1 MVVSMAAGAE
11 RRARGSFRILATG
24 SNLTAATRHH
34 AITPSR
40 RYAITANRLDRLDR
54 LDREIPGGAVHLEYT
69 PEQQQLRTELRAYF
83 AELVPE
89 DVYARYEDPAAQ
101 KRFYRETIRRLGAD
115 GWLGVGWPKEYGGR
129 GMTPM
134 DQFIFFDEAAQAVV
148 PLPLM
153 ALNTVGPTI
162 MQFGTDEQKAY
173 FLPRILAGEID
184 FAIGYSEPDAG
195 TDLAALTCKAVREG
209 DEETGTYVVNGQK
222 IWTTNGDTA
231 DWVWLAVRTDP
242 DAPAHKGITM
252 LLVPTSDPGY
262 SCTLINTLASHDTTA
277 SYYEDIRVPAARRVG
292 QENKGWRLIT
302 NQLNH
307 ERVTLAAHG
316 TMAIRALHDVQRWA
330 ASTKLADGRRVIDLS
345 WVRGRLARTHA
356 RLDAMKLLN
365 WQMVNA
371 VESGTL
377 TPQDA
382 SAVKVYGSE
391 ARRDAY
397 AWLMEIVGAAGPLKD
412 GSAGAVLH
420 GELERGYRSAVIF
433 TFGGGNNEIQREII
447 SWIGLGMPRV
457 RR

>member
-1 MVVSMAAGAE
+1 
-11 RRARGSFRILATG
+11 
-24 SNLTAATRHH
+24 
-34 AITPSR
+34 
-40 RYAITANRLDRLDR
+40 
-54 LDREIPGGAVHLEYT
+54 VHLDHT
-69 PEQQQLRTELRAYF
+69 PEQQRLRTELRGYF
-83 AELVPE
+83 ARLVP
-89 DVYARYEDPAAQ
+89 DNAYARHARPAAQ
-101 KRFYRETIRRLGAD
+101 KRFYRDTVRRLGRD

-129 GMTPM
+129 GLTAME
-134 DQFIFFDEAAQAVV
+134 QFIFFDEAAQAGV

-153 ALNTVGPTI
+153 ALNTVGPTL
-162 MQFGTDEQKAY
+162 MRFGSDEQKAY
-173 FLPRILAGEID
+173 FLPKILAGEID

-195 TDLAALTCKAVREG
+195 TDLASLKTRAVRDG
-209 DEETGTYVVNGQK
+209 DTYVVNGQK

-242 DAPAHKGITM
+242 DAPPHKGITM

-262 SCTLINTLASHDTTA
+262 SCTLIRTLASHDTTA
-277 SYYEDIRVPAARRVG
+277 SYYENVRVPVSRRVG
-292 QENKGWRLIT
+292 EENKGWRLIT

-330 ASTKLADGRRVIDLS
+330 MGTKLADGRRVIDLP
-345 WVRGRLARTHA
+345 WVRQRLARTHTK
-356 RLDAMKLLN
+356 LDALKLLN

-371 VESGTL
+371 VQDGTL

-397 AWLMEIVGAAGPLKD
+397 AWLMEIVAAAGPLKE

>member
-1 MVVSMAAGAE
+1 M
-11 RRARGSFRILATG
+11 
-24 SNLTAATRHH
+24 
-34 AITPSR
+34 
-40 RYAITANRLDRLDR
+40 
-54 LDREIPGGAVHLEYT
+54 HLEYT
-69 PEQQQLRTELRAYF
+69 PEQQRLRAELRTYF
-83 AELVPE
+83 AQLVP
-89 DVYARYEDPAAQ
+89 DNAYARYAAPAER
-101 KRFYRETIRRLGAD
+101 KRFYRETVRRLGAD

-129 GMTPM
+129 GLTPM
-134 DQFIFFDEAAQAVV
+134 EQFVFFDEAAQAGV

-162 MQFGTDEQKAY
+162 MKYGSNEQKAH
-173 FLPRILAGEID
+173 FLPKILSGEID

-195 TDLAALTCKAVREG
+195 TDLAALKTRAVRDG
-209 DEETGTYVVNGQK
+209 DSYVVNGQK

-242 DAPAHKGITM
+242 EAPAHKGISM

-262 SCTLINTLASHDTTA
+262 SCTLINTLAGHDTTA
-277 SYYEDIRVPAARRVG
+277 SYYENVRVPVSRRVG
-292 QENKGWRLIT
+292 AENEGWRIIT

-330 ASTKLADGRRVIDLS
+330 VETKLADGRRVIDLG
-345 WVRGRLARTHA
+345 WVRTRLARTHTK
-356 RLDAMKLLN
+356 LDALKLLN
-365 WQMVNA
+365 WRMVDA
-371 VESGTL
+371 LQRAAL

-397 AWLMEIVGAAGPLKD
+397 AWLLEVVGAAGPLKE

>member
-1 MVVSMAAGAE
+1 M
-11 RRARGSFRILATG
+11 
-24 SNLTAATRHH
+24 H
-34 AITPSR
+34 
-40 RYAITANRLDRLDR
+40 LD
-54 LDREIPGGAVHLEYT
+54 YT
-69 PEQQQLRTELRAYF
+69 PEQRELRAELRSYF
-83 AELVPE
+83 AGLVP
-89 DVYARYEDPAAQ
+89 DDAYARYDDPAAQ
-101 KRFYRETIRRLGAD
+101 KRFYRETIRQLGSD
-115 GWLGVGWPKEYGGR
+115 GWLGVGWPREYGGR
-129 GMTPM
+129 GMSPM
-134 DQFIFFDEAAQAVV
+134 EQFIFFDEAAQANV

-162 MQFGTDEQKAY
+162 MQFGTAEQKDH
-173 FLPRILAGEID
+173 FLPRVLSGEID

-195 TDLAALTCKAVREG
+195 TDLAALKTRAVREG
-209 DEETGTYVVNGQK
+209 DEATGHYTVNGQK

-242 DAPAHKGITM
+242 EAPPHKGISI

-262 SCTLINTLASHDTTA
+262 SCTVINTLASHDTTA
-277 SYYEDIRVPAARRVG
+277 SYYEDIRVPVSRRVG
-292 QENKGWRLIT
+292 EENKGWRLIT
-302 NQLNH
+302 TQLNH

-316 TMAIRALHDVQRWA
+316 TMAIRALVNVQRWA
-330 ASTKLADGRRVIDLS
+330 TDTKLVDGRRVVDLG
-345 WVRGRLARTHA
+345 WVRRLLARTHT
-356 RLDAMKLLN
+356 RLDAMRLLN
-365 WQMVNA
+365 WQMVDA
-371 VESGTL
+371 LQRGTL

-397 AWLMEIVGAAGPLKD
+397 AALMEVVGAAGPMQD
-412 GSAGAVLH
+412 GSAGAVLR

>member
-1 MVVSMAAGAE
+1 
-11 RRARGSFRILATG
+11 
-24 SNLTAATRHH
+24 
-34 AITPSR
+34 
-40 RYAITANRLDRLDR
+40 
-54 LDREIPGGAVHLEYT
+54 VHLEYT
-69 PEQQQLRTELRAYF
+69 PEQQRLRTELRGYF
-83 AELVPE
+83 AELVP
-89 DVYARYEDPAAQ
+89 DHAYARYGDPAAQ
-101 KRFYRETIRRLGAD
+101 KRFYRETIRRLGRD
-115 GWLGVGWPKEYGGR
+115 GWLGVGWPEEYGGR
-129 GMTPM
+129 GLTPM
-134 DQFIFFDEAAQAVV
+134 EQFIFFDEAAQAGV

-162 MQFGTDEQKAY
+162 MRFGTAEQKEY
-173 FLPRILAGEID
+173 FLPRILSGEID

-195 TDLAALTCKAVREG
+195 TDLAALRTKAVR
-209 DEETGTYVVNGQK
+209 D
-222 IWTTNGDTA
+222 GDTA

-242 DAPAHKGITM
+242 DAPPHKGITM

-277 SYYEDIRVPAARRVG
+277 SYYENIRVPLSRRVG
-292 QENKGWRLIT
+292 EENKGWRLIT

-330 ASTKLADGRRVIDLS
+330 MDTKLADGRRVADLP
-345 WVRGRLARTHA
+345 WVRRRLAQTHTK
-356 RLDAMKLLN
+356 LDAMKLLN

-371 VESGTL
+371 VQEGTL

-397 AWLMEIVGAAGPLKD
+397 AWLMEVVAAPGVLKE
-412 GSAGAVLH
+412 GSTGAVLH

>member
-1 MVVSMAAGAE
+1 M
-11 RRARGSFRILATG
+11 
-24 SNLTAATRHH
+24 
-34 AITPSR
+34 
-40 RYAITANRLDRLDR
+40 
-54 LDREIPGGAVHLEYT
+54 HLEYT

-83 AELVPE
+83 AELVP
-89 DVYARYEDPAAQ
+89 DNAYARYGEPAAQ
-101 KRFYRETIRRLGAD
+101 KRFYRETIRRLGSD
-115 GWLGVGWPKEYGGR
+115 GWLGVSWPKEYGGR
-129 GMTPM
+129 GLTPM
-134 DQFIFFDEAAQAVV
+134 EQFIFFDEAAQAGV

-173 FLPRILAGEID
+173 FLPRVLSGELD

-195 TDLAALTCKAVREG
+195 TDLASLKTKAVREG
-209 DEETGTYVVNGQK
+209 DEETGHYIVNGQK

-231 DWVWLAVRTDP
+231 DWVWLAVRTTVP
-242 DAPAHKGITM
+242 EEGVPPHKGITM

-262 SCTLINTLASHDTTA
+262 SCTVINTLASHDTTA
-277 SYYEDIRVPAARRVG
+277 SYYENVRVPVSRRVG
-292 QENKGWRLIT
+292 EEHKGWRLIT

-316 TMAIRALHDVQRWA
+316 TMAIRACHDVQRWA
-330 ASTKLADGRRVIDLS
+330 MDTKLADGRRVIDLG
-345 WVRGRLARTHA
+345 WVRQRLARTHTK
-356 RLDAMKLLN
+356 LDAMKLLN

-371 VESGTL
+371 VHEGTL

-397 AWLMEIVGAAGPLKD
+397 AWLMEIVAAAGALKE

>member
-1 MVVSMAAGAE
+1 M
-11 RRARGSFRILATG
+11 
-24 SNLTAATRHH
+24 H
-34 AITPSR
+34 
-40 RYAITANRLDRLDR
+40 LD
-54 LDREIPGGAVHLEYT
+54 HT
-69 PEQQQLRTELRAYF
+69 PEQQRLRTELREYF
-83 AELVPE
+83 AELVP
-89 DVYARYEDPAAQ
+89 DQAYARHADPAAQ
-101 KRFYRETIRRLGAD
+101 KRFYRRTIRRLGAD

-129 GMTPM
+129 GLSARE
-134 DQFIFFDEAAQAVV
+134 QFVFFDEAAQAGV

-162 MQFGTDEQKAY
+162 MRYGTDEQKQY
-173 FLPRILAGEID
+173 FLPRILSGEID

-195 TDLAALTCKAVREG
+195 TDLAALRTRAVREG
-209 DEETGTYVVNGQK
+209 DTYVVNGQK

-242 DAPAHKGITM
+242 DAPPHKGITM

-277 SYYEDIRVPAARRVG
+277 GYYENVRVPVSHRVG
-292 QENKGWRLIT
+292 AENEGWRLIT

-316 TMAIRALHDVQRWA
+316 SMAIRALHDVRRWA
-330 ASTKLADGRRVIDLS
+330 AQTKLADGRRVVDLP
-345 WVRGRLARTHA
+345 WVRRLLARTHT
-356 RLDAMKLLN
+356 RLEALRLLN
-365 WQMVNA
+365 WRLVSA
-371 VESGTL
+371 VEDGTL

-382 SAVKVYGSE
+382 SAAKVCGSE

-397 AWLMEIVGAAGPLKD
+397 AWLMEVVAAPGALKE
-412 GSAGAVLH
+412 GSAGAVLQ

>member
-1 MVVSMAAGAE
+1 M
-11 RRARGSFRILATG
+11 
-24 SNLTAATRHH
+24 H
-34 AITPSR
+34 
-40 RYAITANRLDRLDR
+40 LD
-54 LDREIPGGAVHLEYT
+54 HT
-69 PEQQQLRTELRAYF
+69 PEQQRLRTELRAYF
-83 AELVPE
+83 AELVP
-89 DVYARYEDPAAQ
+89 DNAYARHTDPAEQ
-101 KRFYRETIRRLGAD
+101 KRFYRATIRRLGAD
-115 GWLGVGWPKEYGGR
+115 GWLGVGWPEEYGGR
-129 GMTPM
+129 GMTAM
-134 DQFIFFDEAAQAVV
+134 EQFVFFDEAAQAGV

-162 MQFGTDEQKAY
+162 MRYGTDEQKAY
-173 FLPRILAGEID
+173 FLPRVLSGEID
-184 FAIGYSEPDAG
+184 FAIGYSEPGAG
-195 TDLAALTCKAVREG
+195 TDLASLRTRAVREG
-209 DEETGTYVVNGQK
+209 DEYVVNGQK

-242 DAPAHKGITM
+242 GAPPHKGITM

-262 SCTLINTLASHDTTA
+262 SCTLIRTLASHDTTA
-277 SYYEDIRVPAARRVG
+277 SHYENVRVPVSRRVG
-292 QENKGWRLIT
+292 AENEGWRLIT

-316 TMAIRALHDVQRWA
+316 TMAIRALHDVRRWA
-330 ASTKLADGRRVIDLS
+330 LETRLADGRRVADLP
-345 WVRGRLARTHA
+345 WVRRLLARTHT
-356 RLDAMKLLN
+356 RLDALKLLN
-365 WQMVNA
+365 WQMVTA
-371 VESGTL
+371 VQDGTL

-397 AWLMEIVGAAGPLKD
+397 AWLMEILAAAGPLKE

-447 SWIGLGMPRV
+447 SWLGLGMPRV

>member
-1 MVVSMAAGAE
+1 
-11 RRARGSFRILATG
+11 
-24 SNLTAATRHH
+24 
-34 AITPSR
+34 
-40 RYAITANRLDRLDR
+40 
-54 LDREIPGGAVHLEYT
+54 VHLDHT
-69 PEQQQLRTELRAYF
+69 PEQHRLRAELRSYF
-83 AELVPE
+83 AALMPPGAQAEPT
-89 DVYARYEDPAAQ
+89 DRAAQ
-101 KRFYRETIRRLGAD
+101 KRFYRQTVRRLGAD
-115 GWLGVGWPKEYGGR
+115 GWLGVGWPEEYGGR
-129 GMTPM
+129 GLTAME
-134 DQFIFFDEAAQAVV
+134 QFVFFDEAAQAGV

-162 MQFGTDEQKAY
+162 MRYGTDEQKAW
-173 FLPRILAGEID
+173 FLPRILSGEID
-184 FAIGYSEPDAG
+184 FAIGYSEPGAG
-195 TDLAALTCKAVREG
+195 TDLASLTTRAVRDG
-209 DEETGTYVVNGQK
+209 DEYVVNGQK

-242 DAPAHKGITM
+242 GAPPHKGITM
-252 LLVPTSDPGY
+252 LLVPTTDPGY
-262 SCTLINTLASHDTTA
+262 SCTLITTLASHDTTA
-277 SYYEDIRVPAARRVG
+277 SYYENVRVPVSHRVG
-292 QENKGWRLIT
+292 AENQGWRLIT

-316 TMAIRALHDVQRWA
+316 TMAIRALRDVQRWA
-330 ASTKLADGRRVIDLS
+330 TETKLTDGRRVVDLP
-345 WVRGRLARTHA
+345 WVRRRLAQTHT
-356 RLDAMKLLN
+356 RLDALKLLN
-365 WQMVNA
+365 WRMVGA
-371 VESGTL
+371 VEDGTL

-397 AWLMEIVGAAGPLKD
+397 AWLMEVVAAAAPLQE

>member
-1 MVVSMAAGAE
+1 M
-11 RRARGSFRILATG
+11 
-24 SNLTAATRHH
+24 
-34 AITPSR
+34 
-40 RYAITANRLDRLDR
+40 
-54 LDREIPGGAVHLEYT
+54 HLEYT
-69 PEQQQLRTELRAYF
+69 PEQQQLRAELRTYF
-83 AELVPE
+83 AELVP
-89 DVYARYEDPAAQ
+89 DNAYARSRGSQDSREPQGAQAQPAAGRPAAAAQ
-101 KRFYRETIRRLGAD
+101 KRFYRETVRRLGAD
-115 GWLGVGWPKEYGGR
+115 GRLGIGWPKEFGGR
-129 GMTPM
+129 GMSPM
-134 DQFIFFDEAAQAVV
+134 EQFIFFDEAAQAGV

-162 MQFGTDEQKAY
+162 MQYGTDEQKAY
-173 FLPRILAGEID
+173 FLPRILSGEID

-195 TDLAALTCKAVREG
+195 TDLAALKTRAVRKG
-209 DEETGTYVVNGQK
+209 DEETGHYVVNGQK

-231 DWVWLAVRTDP
+231 DWVWLAVRTTP
-242 DAPAHKGITM
+242 VEPGTPPHKGITM

-262 SCTLINTLASHDTTA
+262 SCTVINTLASHDTTA
-277 SYYEDIRVPAARRVG
+277 SYYENVVVPAARRVG
-292 QENKGWRLIT
+292 PENKGWRIIT

-330 ASTKLADGRRVIDLS
+330 ADTELTDGRRVIDLG
-345 WVRGRLARTHA
+345 WVRGRLARTHT

-365 WQMVNA
+365 WQMVDA
-371 VESGTL
+371 LQQGTL

-397 AWLMEIVGAAGPLKD
+397 AWLMEVVAAAGPLKE

>member
-1 MVVSMAAGAE
+1 M
-11 RRARGSFRILATG
+11 
-24 SNLTAATRHH
+24 
-34 AITPSR
+34 
-40 RYAITANRLDRLDR
+40 
-54 LDREIPGGAVHLEYT
+54 HLEYT
-69 PEQQQLRTELRAYF
+69 PEQQRLRTELRAYF
-83 AELVPE
+83 AELVP
-89 DVYARYEDPAAQ
+89 DHAYARYEDPAEQ
-101 KRFYRETIRRLGAD
+101 KQFYRETVRRLGAD

-129 GMTPM
+129 GLTPM
-134 DQFIFFDEAAQAVV
+134 EQFIFFDEAAQAGV

-153 ALNTVGPTI
+153 ALNTVGPTL

-173 FLPRILAGEID
+173 FLPKILAGEID
-184 FAIGYSEPDAG
+184 FAIGYSEPEAG
-195 TDLAALTCKAVREG
+195 TDLAALRTRAVRDG
-209 DEETGTYVVNGQK
+209 DTYVVNGQK

-231 DWVWLAVRTDP
+231 DWVWLAVRTTVP
-242 DAPAHKGITM
+242 EEGVPQHKGITM

-262 SCTLINTLASHDTTA
+262 SCTVINTLASHDTTA
-277 SYYEDIRVPAARRVG
+277 SYYENVRVPVTHRVG
-292 QENKGWRLIT
+292 EEDKGWRLIT

-330 ASTKLADGRRVIDLS
+330 AGTKLADGRRVIDLG
-345 WVRGRLARTHA
+345 WVRQRLARTHA

-365 WQMVNA
+365 WQMVSA
-371 VESGTL
+371 VQHGTL

-397 AWLMEIVGAAGPLKD
+397 AWLMEVVGAVGALKE

-447 SWIGLGMPRV
+447 AWIGLGMPRV

>member
-1 MVVSMAAGAE
+1 M
-11 RRARGSFRILATG
+11 
-24 SNLTAATRHH
+24 H
-34 AITPSR
+34 
-40 RYAITANRLDRLDR
+40 LD
-54 LDREIPGGAVHLEYT
+54 HT
-69 PEQQQLRTELRAYF
+69 PEQQRLRAGLRAYF
-83 AELVPE
+83 AGLVP
-89 DVYARYEDPAAQ
+89 DNAYARHADAAAQ
-101 KRFYRETIRRLGAD
+101 KRFYRDTIRRLGTD
-115 GWLGVGWPKEYGGR
+115 GWLGVGWPTQYGGR
-129 GMTPM
+129 GMTAM
-134 DQFIFFDEAAQAVV
+134 EQFIFFDEAAQAGV

-153 ALNTVGPTI
+153 ALNTVGPTL
-162 MQFGTDEQKAY
+162 MRYGTDEQKAY
-173 FLPRILAGEID
+173 FLPRILSGEID

-195 TDLAALTCKAVREG
+195 TDLAALKTRAVRDG
-209 DEETGTYVVNGQK
+209 DEYVVNGQK

-242 DAPAHKGITM
+242 AAPPHKGISM

-262 SCTLINTLASHDTTA
+262 SCTLIRTLASHDTTA
-277 SYYEDIRVPAARRVG
+277 SYYENVRVPVSRRVG
-292 QENKGWRLIT
+292 EENQGWRLIT

-316 TMAIRALHDVQRWA
+316 TMAVRALHDVQRWA
-330 ASTKLADGRRVIDLS
+330 GRTKLADGRRVVDLA
-345 WVRGRLARTHA
+345 WVRRLLARTHT

-365 WQMVNA
+365 WQMVSA
-371 VESGTL
+371 VEDRTL

-397 AWLMEIVGAAGPLKD
+397 AWLMEIVAAAGPLKE

>member
-1 MVVSMAAGAE
+1 M
-11 RRARGSFRILATG
+11 
-24 SNLTAATRHH
+24 
-34 AITPSR
+34 
-40 RYAITANRLDRLDR
+40 
-54 LDREIPGGAVHLEYT
+54 HLENT
-69 PEQQQLRTELRAYF
+69 PEQQRLRTELRAYF
-83 AELVPE
+83 AQLVPE
-89 DVYARYEDPAAQ
+89 GAYTRHADPAAQ

-129 GMTPM
+129 GLTAIE
-134 DQFIFFDEAAQAVV
+134 QFIFFDEAAQAGV

-162 MQFGTDEQKAY
+162 MQFGTEEQKSY
-173 FLPRILAGEID
+173 FLPRVLSGELD

-195 TDLAALTCKAVREG
+195 TDLASLKTRAVREG
-209 DEETGTYVVNGQK
+209 DEYVVTGQK

-242 DAPAHKGITM
+242 DAPPHKGITM
-252 LLVPTSDPGY
+252 LLVPTTEPGY

-277 SYYEDIRVPAARRVG
+277 SYYENIRVPVSRRVG
-292 QENKGWRLIT
+292 EENKGWRLIT

-316 TMAIRALHDVQRWA
+316 TMAIRSLHNVQRWA
-330 ASTKLADGRRVIDLS
+330 METKLADGRRVIDLP
-345 WVRGRLARTHA
+345 WVRRRLAQTHTK
-356 RLDAMKLLN
+356 LDALKLLN
-365 WQMVNA
+365 WRMVSA
-371 VESGTL
+371 LQEGTL

-397 AWLMEIVGAAGPLKD
+397 AWLMEIVATAGALKE

>member
-1 MVVSMAAGAE
+1 M
-11 RRARGSFRILATG
+11 
-24 SNLTAATRHH
+24 H
-34 AITPSR
+34 
-40 RYAITANRLDRLDR
+40 LD
-54 LDREIPGGAVHLEYT
+54 HT
-69 PEQQQLRTELRAYF
+69 PEQQRLRTELRAYF
-83 AELVPE
+83 AELVP
-89 DVYARYEDPAAQ
+89 DNAYARYADPAAR
-101 KRFYRETIRRLGAD
+101 KRFYRETVRRLGTD

-129 GMTPM
+129 GMTAM
-134 DQFIFFDEAAQAVV
+134 EQFIFFDEAAQAGV

-162 MQFGTDEQKAY
+162 MQFGTEEQKTY
-173 FLPRILAGEID
+173 FLPRILSGEID

-195 TDLAALTCKAVREG
+195 TDLASLKTRAVRDG
-209 DEETGTYVVNGQK
+209 DQYVVNGQK

-231 DWVWLAVRTDP
+231 DWVWLATRTDP
-242 DAPAHKGITM
+242 GAPPHKGITM

-277 SYYEDIRVPAARRVG
+277 SYYQDVRVPVSRRVG
-292 QENKGWRLIT
+292 AENQGWRLIT

-330 ASTKLADGRRVIDLS
+330 AQTKLADGRRVVDLP
-345 WVRGRLARTHA
+345 WVRRLLARTHT

-365 WQMVNA
+365 WQMVTA
-371 VESGTL
+371 VQEGTL
-377 TPQDA
+377 TPQHA

-397 AWLMEIVGAAGPLKD
+397 AWLMEILAAAGPLKE

>member
-1 MVVSMAAGAE
+1 M
-11 RRARGSFRILATG
+11 
-24 SNLTAATRHH
+24 
-34 AITPSR
+34 
-40 RYAITANRLDRLDR
+40 
-54 LDREIPGGAVHLEYT
+54 HLEYT
-69 PEQQQLRTELRAYF
+69 PEQQRLRTELRAYF
-83 AELVPE
+83 AELVP
-89 DVYARYEDPAAQ
+89 DHAHARHGDPAAQ
-101 KRFYRETIRRLGAD
+101 KRFYRETIRRLGTD
-115 GWLGVGWPKEYGGR
+115 GWLGVGWPEEYGGR
-129 GMTPM
+129 GLTAME
-134 DQFIFFDEAAQAVV
+134 QFIFFDEAAQAGV

-162 MQFGTDEQKAY
+162 MQYGTDEQKAY
-173 FLPRILAGEID
+173 FLPKILSGELD
-184 FAIGYSEPDAG
+184 FAIGYSEPGAG
-195 TDLAALTCKAVREG
+195 TDLASLRTRAVRDG
-209 DEETGTYVVNGQK
+209 DEYVVDGQK

-242 DAPAHKGITM
+242 DAPPHKGITM
-252 LLVPTSDPGY
+252 LLVPTTAPGY

-277 SYYEDIRVPAARRVG
+277 SYYENVRVPVSRRVG
-292 QENKGWRLIT
+292 AENQGWRLIT

-316 TMAIRALHDVQRWA
+316 TMAIRALHDVQRW
-330 ASTKLADGRRVIDLS
+330 STETKLADGRRVADLP
-345 WVRGRLARTHA
+345 WVRRLLARTHA
-356 RLDAMKLLN
+356 RLDALKLLN
-365 WQMVNA
+365 WQMVNS
-371 VESGTL
+371 VQEGTL

-397 AWLMEIVGAAGPLKD
+397 AWLMEIVAAPGALKE

>member
-1 MVVSMAAGAE
+1 M
-11 RRARGSFRILATG
+11 
-24 SNLTAATRHH
+24 H
-34 AITPSR
+34 
-40 RYAITANRLDRLDR
+40 LD
-54 LDREIPGGAVHLEYT
+54 HT
-69 PEQQQLRTELRAYF
+69 PEQQRLRSELRTYF
-83 AELVPE
+83 ADLVPAGAH
-89 DVYARYEDPAAQ
+89 ARYADPAAQ
-101 KRFYRETIRRLGAD
+101 KRFYRETIRKLGAD

-129 GMTPM
+129 GMTAM
-134 DQFIFFDEAAQAVV
+134 EQFIFFDEAAQAGV

-153 ALNTVGPTI
+153 ALNTVGPTL
-162 MQFGTDEQKAY
+162 MRFGTEEQKAY
-173 FLPRILAGEID
+173 FLPRILSGEID

-195 TDLAALTCKAVREG
+195 TDLAALKTRAVRDG
-209 DEETGTYVVNGQK
+209 DEYVVNGQK

-242 DAPAHKGITM
+242 AAPPHKGITM

-262 SCTLINTLASHDTTA
+262 SCTLIDTLASHDTTA
-277 SYYEDIRVPAARRVG
+277 SYYEDIRVPLSRRVG
-292 QENKGWRLIT
+292 EENQGWRLIT

-330 ASTKLADGRRVIDLS
+330 TETKLADGRRVVDLP
-345 WVRGRLARTHA
+345 WVRRRLAQTHVK
-356 RLDAMKLLN
+356 LDALKLLN
-365 WQMVNA
+365 WQMVGALQN
-371 VESGTL
+371 GTL

-397 AWLMEIVGAAGPLKD
+397 AWLMEIVAAPAALQE

>member
-1 MVVSMAAGAE
+1 M
-11 RRARGSFRILATG
+11 
-24 SNLTAATRHH
+24 
-34 AITPSR
+34 
-40 RYAITANRLDRLDR
+40 
-54 LDREIPGGAVHLEYT
+54 HLEYT
-69 PEQQQLRTELRAYF
+69 PEQQQWRAELRAYF
-83 AELVPE
+83 AELVP
-89 DVYARYEDPAAQ
+89 DNAYARYAEPSAQ
-101 KRFYRETIRRLGAD
+101 KQFYRETIRRLGAD
-115 GWLGVGWPKEYGGR
+115 GRLGPGWPVEYGGM
-129 GMTPM
+129 GLSPM
-134 DQFIFFDEAAQAVV
+134 EQFIFFDEAAQAGV

-173 FLPRILAGEID
+173 FLPGILSGEID

-195 TDLAALTCKAVREG
+195 TDLAALRTRAVREG
-209 DEETGTYVVNGQK
+209 DEYVVNGQK

-242 DAPAHKGITM
+242 DAPPHKGITM

-262 SCTLINTLASHDTTA
+262 SCTIINTLASHDTTA
-277 SYYEDIRVPAARRVG
+277 SYYENVRVPLTRRVG
-292 QENKGWRLIT
+292 EENKGWRLIT

-316 TMAIRALHDVQRWA
+316 TMAIRALHDVRRWA
-330 ASTKLADGRRVIDLS
+330 ARTELADGRRVIDLG
-345 WVRGRLARTHA
+345 WVRGRLARTHT

-365 WQMVNA
+365 WQMVGA
-371 VESGTL
+371 VQQGTL

-397 AWLMEIVGAAGPLKD
+397 AWLMEVVAAAGPLKE

-420 GELERGYRSAVIF
+420 GELERGYRSSVIF

>member
-1 MVVSMAAGAE
+1 M
-11 RRARGSFRILATG
+11 
-24 SNLTAATRHH
+24 H
-34 AITPSR
+34 
-40 RYAITANRLDRLDR
+40 LD
-54 LDREIPGGAVHLEYT
+54 YT
-69 PEQQQLRTELRAYF
+69 PEQQRLRTDLRGYF
-83 AELVPE
+83 AELVPHNA
-89 DVYARYEDPAAQ
+89 YARHGDPAGQ
-101 KRFYRETIRRLGAD
+101 KRFYRDTIRRLGRD
-115 GWLGVGWPKEYGGR
+115 GWLGVGWPEEYGGR
-129 GMTPM
+129 GLGAME
-134 DQFIFFDEAAQAVV
+134 QFIFFDEAAQAGV

-153 ALNTVGPTI
+153 ALNTVGPTL
-162 MQFGTDEQKAY
+162 MRYGTEEQKSR
-173 FLPRILAGEID
+173 FLPAILSGEID
-184 FAIGYSEPDAG
+184 FAIGYSEPEAG
-195 TDLAALTCKAVREG
+195 TDLASLKTRAVRDSGGE
-209 DEETGTYVVNGQK
+209 YVVNGQK

-242 DAPAHKGITM
+242 DAPPHRGITI
-252 LLVPTSDPGY
+252 LLVPTTDPGY
-262 SCTLINTLASHDTTA
+262 SCTLIRTLASHDTTA
-277 SYYEDIRVPAARRVG
+277 SHYENVRVPVSHRVG
-292 QENKGWRLIT
+292 EENQGWRLIT

-330 ASTKLADGRRVIDLS
+330 METELADGRRVVDLP
-345 WVRGRLARTHA
+345 WVRHLLARTHA
-356 RLDAMKLLN
+356 RLDALKLLN
-365 WQMVNA
+365 WRMVSA
-371 VESGTL
+371 VQDGTL

-397 AWLMEIVGAAGPLKD
+397 AWLMEIVGAAGVLKE

>member
-1 MVVSMAAGAE
+1 M
-11 RRARGSFRILATG
+11 RA
-24 SNLTAATRHH
+24 
-34 AITPSR
+34 
-40 RYAITANRLDRLDR
+40 
-54 LDREIPGGAVHLEYT
+54 
-69 PEQQQLRTELRAYF
+69 ELRAYF
-83 AELVPE
+83 ARLVP
-89 DVYARYEDPAAQ
+89 DNAYARYADPAAR
-101 KRFYRETIRRLGAD
+101 KRFYRDTIRTLGAD
-115 GWLGVGWPKEYGGR
+115 GWLGVGWPEEYGGR
-129 GMTPM
+129 GLSAME
-134 DQFIFFDEAAQAVV
+134 QFIFFDEAAQAGV

-153 ALNTVGPTI
+153 ALNTVGPTL
-162 MQFGTDEQKAY
+162 MKFGTEEQKAY
-173 FLPRILAGEID
+173 FLPRVLSGEID
-184 FAIGYSEPDAG
+184 FAIGYSEPEAG
-195 TDLAALTCKAVREG
+195 TDLAALRTRAVRDG
-209 DEETGTYVVNGQK
+209 DTYLVNGQK

-242 DAPAHKGITM
+242 DAPPHRGITM

-262 SCTLINTLASHDTTA
+262 SCTVINTLASHDTTA
-277 SYYEDIRVPAARRVG
+277 GYYENVRVPVSRRVG
-292 QENKGWRLIT
+292 AENQGWRLIT

-316 TMAIRALHDVQRWA
+316 TMAVRALHDVQRWA
-330 ASTKLADGRRVIDLS
+330 ARTELADGRRVLDLG
-345 WVRGRLARTHA
+345 WVRRLLARTHT
-356 RLDAMKLLN
+356 RLEALKLLN
-365 WQMVNA
+365 WQMVTA
-371 VESGTL
+371 VEDGTL

-397 AWLMEIVGAAGPLKD
+397 AALMEITAAAGPLKE

>member
-1 MVVSMAAGAE
+1 M
-11 RRARGSFRILATG
+11 
-24 SNLTAATRHH
+24 
-34 AITPSR
+34 
-40 RYAITANRLDRLDR
+40 
-54 LDREIPGGAVHLEYT
+54 HLRYT
-69 PEQQQLRTELRAYF
+69 PQQEQLRTELRTYF
-83 AELVPE
+83 AGLVP
-89 DVYARYEDPAAQ
+89 DNAYARYGEPAAR
-101 KRFYRETIRRLGAD
+101 KRFYRETIRRLGSD
-115 GWLGVGWPKEYGGR
+115 GWLGVGWPEQYGGR
-129 GMTPM
+129 GLTPM
-134 DQFIFFDEAAQAVV
+134 EQFIFFDEAAQAGV

-173 FLPRILAGEID
+173 FLPKILSGEID

-195 TDLAALTCKAVREG
+195 TDLASLKTRAVRDG
-209 DEETGTYVVNGQK
+209 DAYVVNGQK

-242 DAPAHKGITM
+242 DAPPHKGITM

-277 SYYEDIRVPAARRVG
+277 SYYENVRVPLTHRVG
-292 QENKGWRLIT
+292 EENKGWRLIT

-316 TMAIRALHDVQRWA
+316 TMAIRALRDVQRWA
-330 ASTKLADGRRVIDLS
+330 ADTELADGRRVIDLG
-345 WVRGRLARTHA
+345 WVRGRLARTHS

-371 VESGTL
+371 VQDGTL

-397 AWLMEIVGAAGPLKD
+397 AWLMEIVGAAGPLKE
-412 GSAGAVLH
+412 GSAGVVLG

>member
-1 MVVSMAAGAE
+1 M
-11 RRARGSFRILATG
+11 
-24 SNLTAATRHH
+24 H
-34 AITPSR
+34 
-40 RYAITANRLDRLDR
+40 LD
-54 LDREIPGGAVHLEYT
+54 YT
-69 PEQQQLRTELRAYF
+69 PEQQRLRTELRAYF
-83 AELVPE
+83 AELVPQHAQ
-89 DVYARYEDPAAQ
+89 ARFADPATQ
-101 KRFYRETIRRLGAD
+101 KRFYRDTLRRLGTD
-115 GWLGVGWPKEYGGR
+115 GWLGVGWPEEYGGR
-129 GMTPM
+129 GLTAME
-134 DQFIFFDEAAQAVV
+134 QFIFFDEAAQAGV

-162 MQFGTDEQKAY
+162 MQYGTDEQKAY
-173 FLPRILAGEID
+173 FLPKILSGEID

-195 TDLAALTCKAVREG
+195 TDLAALKTRAVREG
-209 DEETGTYVVNGQK
+209 DEYVVNGQK

-242 DAPAHKGITM
+242 DAAPHRGITM

-277 SYYEDIRVPAARRVG
+277 SYYENIRVPVSRRVG
-292 QENKGWRLIT
+292 EENQGWRLIT

-330 ASTKLADGRRVIDLS
+330 TDTKLADGRRVVDLP
-345 WVRGRLARTHA
+345 WVRRLLARTHT

-365 WQMVNA
+365 WQMVSA
-371 VESGTL
+371 VHDGTL

-397 AWLMEIVGAAGPLKD
+397 AWLMEIVAAPGVLKE

>member
-1 MVVSMAAGAE
+1 
-11 RRARGSFRILATG
+11 
-24 SNLTAATRHH
+24 
-34 AITPSR
+34 
-40 RYAITANRLDRLDR
+40 
-54 LDREIPGGAVHLEYT
+54 VHLEYT
-69 PEQQQLRTELRAYF
+69 PEQQRLRSELRDYF
-83 AELVPE
+83 AELKPDFE
-89 DVYARYEDPAAQ
+89 RTGFTDPGAQ
-101 KRFYRETIRRLGAD
+101 KRYYRATIRRLGTD

-129 GMTPM
+129 GLTAME
-134 DQFIFFDEAAQAVV
+134 QFIFFDEAAQAGV

-173 FLPRILAGEID
+173 FLPKILSGEID

-195 TDLAALTCKAVREG
+195 TDLASLRTRAVRDG
-209 DEETGTYVVNGQK
+209 DEYIVNGQK

-231 DWVWLAVRTDP
+231 DWVWLATRTDP
-242 DAPAHKGITM
+242 EAPPHKGITM
-252 LLVPTSDPGY
+252 LLVPTTDPGY

-277 SYYEDIRVPAARRVG
+277 SYYENIRVPVAHRVG
-292 QENKGWRLIT
+292 AENQGWRLIT

-330 ASTKLADGRRVIDLS
+330 TETKLADGRRVIDLP
-345 WVRGRLARTHA
+345 WVRRRLAQTHT
-356 RLDAMKLLN
+356 RLDALKLLN
-365 WQMVNA
+365 WQMVSALQN
-371 VESGTL
+371 GTL

-397 AWLMEIVGAAGPLKD
+397 AWLMEIVAVPGALKE

>member
-1 MVVSMAAGAE
+1 M
-11 RRARGSFRILATG
+11 
-24 SNLTAATRHH
+24 
-34 AITPSR
+34 
-40 RYAITANRLDRLDR
+40 
-54 LDREIPGGAVHLEYT
+54 HLEYT
-69 PEQQQLRTELRAYF
+69 PEQQRLRTELRAYF
-83 AELVPE
+83 AELVPQ

-129 GMTPM
+129 GMSPM

-153 ALNTVGPTI
+153 ALNTVGPTL

-195 TDLAALTCKAVREG
+195 TDLAALKCKAVREG
-209 DEETGTYVVNGQK
+209 DEESGTYVVNGQK

-277 SYYEDIRVPAARRVG
+277 SYYEDIRVPANRRVG

-330 ASTKLADGRRVIDLS
+330 AETKLADGRRVIDLS
-345 WVRGRLARTHA
+345 WVRGRLARTHT

-371 VESGTL
+371 VQSATL

-397 AWLMEIVGAAGPLKD
+397 AWLMEVVGAAGSLKD

>member
-1 MVVSMAAGAE
+1 M
-11 RRARGSFRILATG
+11 
-24 SNLTAATRHH
+24 
-34 AITPSR
+34 
-40 RYAITANRLDRLDR
+40 
-54 LDREIPGGAVHLEYT
+54 HLEYT
-69 PEQQQLRTELRAYF
+69 PEQQRLRTELRAYF
-83 AELVPE
+83 AELVP
-89 DVYARYEDPAAQ
+89 DSVHTRYADRAAQ
-101 KRFYRETIRRLGAD
+101 KRFYRETIRRLGTD
-115 GWLGVGWPKEYGGR
+115 GWLGVGWPEEYGGR
-129 GMTPM
+129 GLSPM
-134 DQFIFFDEAAQAVV
+134 EQFIFFDEAAQAGV

-162 MQFGTDEQKAY
+162 MQFGTEEQKSY
-173 FLPRILAGEID
+173 FLPKILSGELD

-195 TDLAALTCKAVREG
+195 TDLASLRTKAVREG
-209 DEETGTYVVNGQK
+209 DEDSGHYTVNGQK

-231 DWVWLAVRTDP
+231 DWVWLAVRT
-242 DAPAHKGITM
+242 APPEEGVPPHKGITM
-252 LLVPTSDPGY
+252 LLVPTTDPGY

-277 SYYEDIRVPAARRVG
+277 SHYENIRVPASRRVG
-292 QENKGWRLIT
+292 EENKGWRLIT

-307 ERVTLAAHG
+307 ERVTLAAHC

-330 ASTKLADGRRVIDLS
+330 METKLADGRRVIDLA
-345 WVRGRLARTHA
+345 WVRRRLAMTHTK
-356 RLDAMKLLN
+356 LDAMKLLN

-371 VESGTL
+371 VQEGTL

-397 AWLMEIVGAAGPLKD
+397 TWLMEVVGAPGALKE

>member
-1 MVVSMAAGAE
+1 M
-11 RRARGSFRILATG
+11 
-24 SNLTAATRHH
+24 
-34 AITPSR
+34 
-40 RYAITANRLDRLDR
+40 
-54 LDREIPGGAVHLEYT
+54 HLEYT
-69 PEQQQLRTELRAYF
+69 PEQQRLRTELRAYF

-89 DVYARYEDPAAQ
+89 DSLARHGDRRQQ
-101 KRFYRETIRRLGAD
+101 KRYYRDIIRRLGAD
-115 GWLGVGWPKEYGGR
+115 RWLGVGWPKEYGGR
-129 GMTPM
+129 GLSAIE
-134 DQFIFFDEAAQAVV
+134 QFIFFDEAAQAGV

-173 FLPRILAGEID
+173 FLPKILSGEID

-195 TDLAALTCKAVREG
+195 TDLAALKTRAVRDG
-209 DEETGTYVVNGQK
+209 DEYVVNGQK

-231 DWVWLAVRTDP
+231 DWVWLATRTDP
-242 DAPAHKGITM
+242 AAPPHKGITM
-252 LLVPTSDPGY
+252 LLVPTTDPGY
-262 SCTLINTLASHDTTA
+262 SCTVINTLAGHDTTA
-277 SYYEDIRVPAARRVG
+277 SYYEDIRVPVTHRVG
-292 QENKGWRLIT
+292 AENQGWRLIT

-330 ASTKLADGRRVIDLS
+330 TETKLADGRRVVDLP
-345 WVRGRLARTHA
+345 WVRRLLARTHT
-356 RLDAMKLLN
+356 RLEALKLLN
-365 WQMVNA
+365 WQMVSA
-371 VESGTL
+371 VQDGTL

-397 AWLMEIVGAAGPLKD
+397 AWLMEIVGAAGALKE
-412 GSAGAVLH
+412 GSAGTVLH